1 LEPDAVGET
10 GPLEA
15 LKRLVHAHVELRA
28 RSCETF
34 FLVDHGSDQEG
45 EQGYEAE
52 RAVKT
57 IARCV
62 RAAQQAGQ
70 VKSGDPDQFAT
81 LIVGAIAGA
90 SDLSRNGSVRSVIGA
105 GDLLSLPL
113 LLIDRLRAQRLD

>member
-1 LEPDAVGET
+1 MDET

-28 RSCETF
+28 RSCETL
-34 FLVDHGSDQEG
+34 FLVDHGSDQVEG

-90 SDLSRNGSVRSVIGA
+90 SDLSRNGSVKAVIGA